1 MDERVFITSDWH
13 FMHNRDFIYGP
24 RGFSS
29 TQEMTTA
36 IIERHNEIVRPQDH
50 VYVLG
55 DLMLNDNAAGLA
67 AIKQLKGQIHVI
79 RGNHDTDGRMDLYSN
94 CYNVVEVVEGK
105 YLVYKGY
112 HFYLSHFPCLCG
124 NFDES
129 KPLKNRIVSLCGHTH
144 TQDPFLDW
152 DKGLIFHCEV
162 DSNNCYPWN
171 LDDIIAKIKEKV

>member
-29 TQEMTTA
+29 AREMTDA
-36 IIERHNEIVRPQDH
+36 IIERYNEVVRPQDH

-67 AIKQLKGQIHVI
+67 AVKQLKGQIHVI
-79 RGNHDTDGRMDLYSN
+79 RGNHDTDGRMDLYNN
-94 CYNVVEVVEGK
+94 CYNIVEIVEGK

-124 NFDES
+124 NFDGS
-129 KPLKNRIVSLCGHTH
+129 KPLKNRIISLCGHTH

-171 LDDIIAKIKEKV
+171 LDDIIEKIKEKV